1 MLVIKRA
8 LLVVLLLCLPQFAS
22 AIDVYSCETKECTAQ
37 FKKYKK
43 FAKNGSADAQ
53 EILAN
58 LYLNGYGTKV
68 KPKLAIKWFKKASG
82 QGKHGAKAS
91 LAYMYL
97 QGRGTDKDTEK
108 GLKLLRNLANK
119 GVSHAGVQLGVLY
132 AQGELVK
139 QDYKLSEQ
147 WLMNAISAGN
157 QQAAF
162 ILASIYEEGLTGSAK
177 VEDAKLLYQHA
188 ASSVPEAA
196 ERLAQLESGN
206 AVATQ
211 LVDPKK
217 VEVDDSIERIEIVAT
232 IDNFLKENLSSIKD
246 LGIYNSSGT
255 GSRLNGK
262 SCSDNANCSAAVN
275 AQDTFKT
282 MNVWNRMNPVKLYVK
297 SRTRQMFAP

>member
-1 MLVIKRA
+1 MSFLRRAVLVT
-8 LLVVLLLCLPQFAS
+8 LLLWLPQNLYALE
-22 AIDVYSCETKECTAQ
+22 VYSCDSKECTTQ

-68 KPKLAIKWFKKASG
+68 KPKLARKWFKKASG
-82 QGKHGAKAS
+82 QGKHGATAS

-97 QGRGTDKDTEK
+97 QGRGTEKDTQK
-108 GLKLLRNLANK
+108 GLKLLSNLANK
-119 GVSHAGVQLGVLY
+119 GVSNAAVQLGVLY
-132 AQGELVK
+132 AQGQFVD
-139 QDYKLSEQ
+139 QNYKKSEK

-157 QQAAF
+157 QKAAF
-162 ILASIYEEGLTGSAK
+162 ILASLYEEGLTGAVK
-177 VEDAKLLYQHA
+177 AEDAKLLYQHA

-196 ERLAQLESGN
+196 ERLAQLESGQK
-206 AVATQ
+206 VLQ
-211 LVDPKK
+211 VLPKK
-217 VEVDDSIERIEIVAT
+217 IEVDDSIERIEVVAT
-232 IDNFLKENLSSIKD
+232 INNFLNENLSMIKD

-262 SCSDNANCSAAVN
+262 SCSDNANCLAAVN

-282 MNVWNRMNPVKLYVK
+282 MNVWNRMNPVKLYVRPP
-297 SRTRQMFAP
+297 SAL

>member
-1 MLVIKRA
+1 MSVLKRA
-8 LLVVLLLCLPQFAS
+8 LLVTLLLWLPQSAFA
-22 AIDVYSCETKECTAQ
+22 IEVYSCDTKECTNQ

-119 GVSHAGVQLGVLY
+119 GISHAGVQLGVLY
-132 AQGELVK
+132 AQGKLVK

-147 WLMNAISAGN
+147 WLKNAISAGN

-162 ILASIYEEGLTGSAK
+162 ILASIYEEGLTGSVN
-177 VEDAKLLYQHA
+177 VEDAKLLYKHA

-196 ERLAQLESGN
+196 ERLAQLESGQS
-206 AVATQ
+206 VAASQ
-211 LVDPKK
+211 VSYQK
-217 VEVDDSIERIEIVAT
+217 VEVDENIERIEIVAT
-232 IDNFLKENLSSIKD
+232 IDNFLNENLSSIKD

-255 GSRLNGK
+255 GSRLSGK
-262 SCSDNANCSAAVN
+262 SCSDNANCFAAVN
-275 AQDTFKT
+275 PQDTFKT
-282 MNVWNRMNPVKLYVK
+282 MNVWNRMNPIKLYIRPP
-297 SRTRQMFAP
+297 SRL